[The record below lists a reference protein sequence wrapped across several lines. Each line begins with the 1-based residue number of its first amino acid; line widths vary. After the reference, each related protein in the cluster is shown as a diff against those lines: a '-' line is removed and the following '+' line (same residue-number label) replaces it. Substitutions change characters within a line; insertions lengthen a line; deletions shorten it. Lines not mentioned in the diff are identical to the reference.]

1 MSGRRP
7 SRRPPPARRS
17 ARAQAFLPGHTPQ
30 RGTAFV
36 ETLLAVPIVL
46 LLGLGALQ
54 WALLFHA
61 RTALEYALLEGARAG
76 SVAQARPDA
85 IEAGLARG
93 LMPFWFGV
101 DATRPWPVA
110 VGASG
115 AQLRQGLAAG
125 WVAWRQLAPTIESF
139 GDWGEPARDA
149 AGYPVAG
156 LVEIPNDSLQWSAL
170 RQPAG
175 GTSGLR
181 GDEPI
186 GARSQQT
193 LTDANLLK
201 LELRYGVP
209 MTVPLVGRIAV
220 WVMRIVDGC
229 AAPSARRLGAVDLGT
244 PSPAA
249 APRAWACAMYLAPD
263 ASGTPVPRWPVRASA
278 TIRMQ
283 SPARRS
289 AMTPARGESAV
300 PGPSLP
306 PPSAAYPQSTP
317 STPYPQAT
325 AQARSKPESLPGL
338 GVPSTSAPAWSDA
351 ASLVTGHPDEP
362 ATRPPAASSPGA
374 IAATPASDGSRLR
387 SSSGWLSLGGER
399 TFSVPGAC
407 LDTG

>member
-1 MSGRRP
+1 MRE
-7 SRRPPPARRS
+7 RRPPRHAV
-17 ARAQAFLPGHTPQ
+17 Q

-61 RTALEYALLEGARAG
+61 RTALEYALLEAARAG

-110 VGASG
+110 VGASSV
-115 AQLRQGLAAG
+115 QLRQGLAAG
-125 WVAWRQLAPTIESF
+125 WVALRQLAPTVESF

-156 LVEIPNDSLQWSAL
+156 LFEIPNDSLQWSAL

-175 GTSGLR
+175 GVAGLR

-209 MTVPLVGRIAV
+209 MTVPLIGRMAV

-229 AAPSARRLGAVDLGT
+229 AAPSALRLGAVDLGT
-244 PSPAA
+244 PTPAA

-289 AMTPARGESAV
+289 AMTPVRTQSAV
-300 PGPSLP
+300 QGPSLP
-306 PPSAAYPQSTP
+306 PPLAAYPQSTP
-317 STPYPQAT
+317 HLQSAPGAH
-325 AQARSKPESLPGL
+325 SKPESPSSSGA
-338 GVPSTSAPAWSDA
+338 PSTGAPASSDA
-351 ASLVTGHPDEP
+351 ASLVAGHPDEP
-362 ATRPPAASSPGA
+362 STPPPPVSHPGA

-407 LDTG
+407 LDAG

>member
-7 SRRPPPARRS
+7 SRWLPPARRS
-17 ARAQAFLPGHTPQ
+17 ARARALRPGHTPQ

-36 ETLLAVPIVL
+36 ETLLALPIVL

-61 RTALEYALLEGARAG
+61 RTALEYALLEAARAG

-85 IEAGLARG
+85 IEAGLGRG

-110 VGASG
+110 VGAS
-115 AQLRQGLAAG
+115 AVQLRQGLAAG
-125 WVAWRQLAPTIESF
+125 WVAWRQLAPTIDSF

-149 AGYPVAG
+149 AGYPVPG
-156 LVEIPNDSLQWSAL
+156 LVEIPNDSLQWSSL
-170 RQPAG
+170 RHPAG
-175 GTSGLR
+175 GVAGLR

-244 PSPAA
+244 PSPSPAA
-249 APRAWACAMYLAPD
+249 APRAWTCAMYLAPD
-263 ASGTPVPRWPVRASA
+263 ASGTPVPRWPVRAST

-289 AMTPARGESAV
+289 AMTPVRSQTAV
-300 PGPSLP
+300 PGAASGLAPGVARGTLQAAPPSTEPAAATWPAP
-306 PPSAAYPQSTP
+306 PPAELPATAFTQPAGAGLEPGSGNRSVAVPATP
-317 STPYPQAT
+317 SN
-325 AQARSKPESLPGL
+325 
-338 GVPSTSAPAWSDA
+338 
-351 ASLVTGHPDEP
+351 
-362 ATRPPAASSPGA
+362 
-374 IAATPASDGSRLR
+374 DGSLARGA
-387 SSSGWLSLGGER
+387 SGWLEIGGER

-407 LDTG
+407 S

>member
-1 MSGRRP
+1 MSGRG
-7 SRRPPPARRS
+7 
-17 ARAQAFLPGHTPQ
+17 LPGHTSQ

-54 WALLFHA
+54 WVLLFHA
-61 RTALEYALLEGARAG
+61 RTALEYALLEAARAG

-110 VGASG
+110 VSASNV
-115 AQLRQGLAAG
+115 QLRQGLAAG
-125 WVAWRQLAPTIESF
+125 WVAWRQLAPTVESF

-149 AGYPVAG
+149 AGYPVPG
-156 LVEIPNDSLQWSAL
+156 LVEIPNDSLQWSSL
-170 RQPAG
+170 RHPAG
-175 GTSGLR
+175 GVAGLR
-181 GDEPI
+181 GGEPI

-220 WVMRIVDGC
+220 WAMRIVDGC

-244 PSPAA
+244 PSPAP
-249 APRAWACAMYLAPD
+249 APRAWTCAMYLAPD
-263 ASGTPVPRWPVRASA
+263 ASGTPAPRWPVRASA

-289 AMTPARGESAV
+289 AMTPARRESVVLAASGSPSNSV
-300 PGPSLP
+300 SASVTQTSPPTSEWASTPSAQGTSEARPSLP
-306 PPSAAYPQSTP
+306 EPGTDAMAAQRFVV
-317 STPYPQAT
+317 AD
-325 AQARSKPESLPGL
+325 PG
-338 GVPSTSAPAWSDA
+338 
-351 ASLVTGHPDEP
+351 VTG
-362 ATRPPAASSPGA
+362 
-374 IAATPASDGSRLR
+374 ATPASDGSLSR
-387 SSSGWLSLGGER
+387 STTGWLNLGGER

-407 LDTG
+407 L

>member
-1 MSGRRP
+1 MRGRR
-7 SRRPPPARRS
+7 
-17 ARAQAFLPGHTPQ
+17 LPGYALQ

-61 RTALEYALLEGARAG
+61 RTALEYALVEAARAG

-110 VGASG
+110 VSASG
-115 AQLRQGLAAG
+115 VQLRQGLAAG
-125 WVAWRQLAPTIESF
+125 WVAWRQIAPTIESF

-156 LVEIPNDSLQWSAL
+156 LVEIPNDSLQWSSL

-175 GTSGLR
+175 GTAGLR

-220 WVMRIVDGC
+220 WAMRIVDGC
-229 AAPSARRLGAVDLGT
+229 AAPSARRLGAVDLGM

-263 ASGTPVPRWPVRASA
+263 ASGTSVPRWPVRASA

-289 AMTPARGESAV
+289 AVTPVRAESAV
-300 PGPSLP
+300 RGPSHP
-306 PPSAAYPQSTP
+306 TPSAAYPQTRSEPQPMPESASGSGPP
-317 STPYPQAT
+317 STGT
-325 AQARSKPESLPGL
+325 
-338 GVPSTSAPAWSDA
+338 PASSDA
-351 ASLVTGHPDEP
+351 ASLVTGHPDES
-362 ATRPPAASSPGA
+362 ATLPPAATSPGA

-407 LDTG
+407 LDAG

>member
-1 MSGRRP
+1 M
-7 SRRPPPARRS
+7 SRRR
-17 ARAQAFLPGHTPQ
+17 LPVQTPQ

-61 RTALEYALLEGARAG
+61 RTALEYALIEAARAG

-110 VGASG
+110 VSASNV
-115 AQLRQGLAAG
+115 QLRQGLAAG
-125 WVAWRQLAPTIESF
+125 WVAWRQLAPTVESF

-149 AGYPVAG
+149 AGYPVPG
-156 LVEIPNDSLQWSAL
+156 LVEIPNDSLQWSSL

-175 GTSGLR
+175 GVAGLR

-220 WVMRIVDGC
+220 WAMRIVDGC

-249 APRAWACAMYLAPD
+249 APRAWTCPMYLAPD

-289 AMTPARGESAV
+289 AMTPARRESVVLA
-300 PGPSLP
+300 PSG
-306 PPSAAYPQSTP
+306 S
-317 STPYPQAT
+317 
-325 AQARSKPESLPGL
+325 
-338 GVPSTSAPAWSDA
+338 PA
-351 ASLVTGHPDEP
+351 
-362 ATRPPAASSPGA
+362 PAASSSMTMPSSSTSEWA
-374 IAATPASDGSRLR
+374 PAATPAAGPATTESDGSLARGA
-387 SSSGWLSLGGER
+387 SGWLNLGGDR

-407 LDTG
+407 T

>member
-7 SRRPPPARRS
+7 SWRPPPARQS
-17 ARAQAFLPGHTPQ
+17 ARAQALLPGHTPQ
-30 RGTAFV
+30 RGTALV

-115 AQLRQGLAAG
+115 VQLRQGLAAG

-156 LVEIPNDSLQWSAL
+156 LVEIPNDSLQWSSL

-175 GTSGLR
+175 GLAGLR

-220 WVMRIVDGC
+220 WLMRIVDGC
-229 AAPSARRLGAVDLGT
+229 ATPSARRLGAVDLGT

-289 AMTPARGESAV
+289 AMTPARSESVVLA
-300 PGPSLP
+300 PSG
-306 PPSAAYPQSTP
+306 S
-317 STPYPQAT
+317 
-325 AQARSKPESLPGL
+325 
-338 GVPSTSAPAWSDA
+338 PA
-351 ASLVTGHPDEP
+351 
-362 ATRPPAASSPGA
+362 PAASASMTTPSSSKSEWLPIPSAPGTSEPWRPVSEPGTDALAAPRYAVLGPGA
-374 IAATPASDGSRLR
+374 TGATAANDGSLSR
-387 SSSGWLSLGGER
+387 SVSGWLNLGGDR

-407 LDTG
+407 L

>member
-1 MSGRRP
+1 MP
-7 SRRPPPARRS
+7 E
-17 ARAQAFLPGHTPQ
+17 HTPQ

-36 ETLLAVPIVL
+36 ETLLAMPIVL

-101 DATRPWPVA
+101 DATRPWLVA

-115 AQLRQGLAAG
+115 VQLRQGLAAG
-125 WVAWRQLAPTIESF
+125 WVAWRQLAPTVESF

-149 AGYPVAG
+149 AGYPVPG

-175 GTSGLR
+175 GVAGLR

-193 LTDANLLK
+193 LNDANLLK

-209 MTVPLVGRIAV
+209 MTVPLIGRMAV

-244 PSPAA
+244 PTPAA

-289 AMTPARGESAV
+289 AMTPVRTQSAV
-300 PGPSLP
+300 QGPSLP
-306 PPSAAYPQSTP
+306 PPLATSAQSTSHLQSAPEAQSTP
-317 STPYPQAT
+317 
-325 AQARSKPESLPGL
+325 ESPSNS
-338 GVPSTSAPAWSDA
+338 GVPSTGAPASSDA
-351 ASLVTGHPDEP
+351 ASLVAGHPDEP
-362 ATRPPAASSPGA
+362 STPPPASSHPGA

-407 LDTG
+407 LDAG

>member
-1 MSGRRP
+1 MTAMRLR
-7 SRRPPPARRS
+7 
-17 ARAQAFLPGHTPQ
+17 GHTPQ

-54 WALLFHA
+54 WAMLFHA

-101 DATRPWPVA
+101 DATRPWAVA

-115 AQLRQGLAAG
+115 VQLRQGLAAG
-125 WVAWRQLAPTIESF
+125 WVAWRQIAPTVEGF

-149 AGYPVAG
+149 AGYPVPG
-156 LVEIPNDSLQWSAL
+156 LVEIPNDSLQWSSL
-170 RQPAG
+170 RPPAG
-175 GTSGLR
+175 GVAGLR

-220 WVMRIVDGC
+220 WVMRIADGC

-244 PSPAA
+244 PSPAPT
-249 APRAWACAMYLAPD
+249 PRAWACAMYLAPD
-263 ASGTPVPRWPVRASA
+263 ASGAPVPRWPVRAGA

-283 SPARRS
+283 SAARRS
-289 AMTPARGESAV
+289 AMTPARS
-300 PGPSLP
+300 
-306 PPSAAYPQSTP
+306 Q
-317 STPYPQAT
+317 T
-325 AQARSKPESLPGL
+325 A
-338 GVPSTSAPAWSDA
+338 
-351 ASLVTGHPDEP
+351 VTGSTQGATQDVTQLASSAKRGP
-362 ATRPPAASSPGA
+362 ATPVPELAAGAALQPAADGPPGT
-374 IAATPASDGSRLR
+374 IPATIGNDGSISRR
-387 SSSGWLSLGGER
+387 DSGWLSIGGER

-407 LDTG
+407 S